1 MYRASGASAP
11 EEDAT
16 GEEPESGEETVPDQA
31 KRSARKPASKRASAS
46 RRDSASMTASK
57 AASRKGGQR
66 KVTPTALDE
75 APPPPGRQREARV
88 QFNHRILM
96 DRHEVLESYKTE
108 HGATWQ
114 GIVDQMVDEY
124 LARRGLLPD
133 ADADE

>member
-1 MYRASGASAP
+1 MSDKRGLGDLNWLPDRTAAEESMYRASDAP
-11 EEDAT
+11 ADEPSTEQEQGEDT
-16 GEEPESGEETVPDQA
+16 GEDQP
-31 KRSARKPASKRASAS
+31 KRTARKS
-46 RRDSASMTASK
+46 
-57 AASRKGGQR
+57 ASRKGGQR

-96 DRHEVLESYKTE
+96 DRHEVLEGYKAE

-124 LARRGLLPD
+124 LARRGLLPND
-133 ADADE
+133 SAEE